1 MAGLTEGLE
10 NYLEAL
16 LLEERERRFV
26 RTKDLAKRL
35 GVTSPSVN
43 AAVRELGNLGLV
55 KHEAYGHIELTPR
68 GRKRAALVYSRHR
81 TLYRLFADVLKVP
94 AKVSEASACGMEHHL
109 DAAAVK
115 KLARLLEF
123 LKKKSGASG
132 AFAAELKEALG
143 RD

>member
-43 AAVRELGNLGLV
+43 AAVRELGKLGLV

-68 GRKRAALVYSRHR
+68 GRKKAALVYSRHR
-81 TLYRLFADVLKVP
+81 TLYRLFADVLQVS

-109 DAAAVK
+109 DAGAVK
-115 KLARLLEF
+115 RLARLLEF

>member
-43 AAVRELGNLGLV
+43 AAVRELGRLGLV
-55 KHEAYGHIELTPR
+55 NHEAYGHIELTPR
-68 GRKRAALVYSRHR
+68 GRKKAALVYSRHR
-81 TLYRLFADVLKVP
+81 TLRRFFTDVLSMSER
-94 AKVSEASACGMEHHL
+94 ASEASACGAEHHL
-109 DAAAVK
+109 DENAAK
-115 KLARLLEF
+115 RLARLLEF
-123 LKKKSGASG
+123 LNKKSGASG

-143 RD
+143 DD